1 MSRNQRLSTL
11 EELILNLIKNHPK
24 QTFHK
29 SELEELL
36 RLGSKREFKRFD
48 KAINSLCAKRLIHK
62 NGNSLSQNSTKN
74 KTSDLPRK
82 SKNMKNFRGLMKG
95 KIQITPRGT
104 GFVVVDELDE
114 DIRVSRRDVSTSLNG
129 DLVEVMIQ
137 GVNKKTG
144 QPQGKIVDVLERGK
158 DFYVGTLKRTGV
170 KTYLIEPDLKSAH
183 VDFFV
188 LPEHVHG
195 AETNDKVTFEL
206 KKWVHP
212 KALPEAII
220 TSTLGKTGS
229 NDANILSILAEN
241 ELKSSF
247 PPNVEEYAEQIP
259 LKIPQSEIDKRLDL
273 REETIFTIDP
283 HDAKDFDDA
292 LSIKY
297 LENGNFYLGVHIA
310 DVTAY
315 MPVESALDIE
325 AYNRATSIYLVD
337 RVIPM
342 LPERLS
348 NGVCSLR
355 PNEDKLCYSCFME
368 INDQGIL
375 MDYSINETIIHS
387 KQRFTYEEAQ
397 EILNGKEHEIQDQVH
412 LAGKLAKILMEKRFK
427 EGAIDFDTPEPRFV
441 LDDKGKPIEV
451 VLKKRIFAHRLIE
464 ECMLMANKTVAKH
477 IDLLRDKS
485 SSRRSKNL
493 FPYFYRVHN
502 RPDDQKLA
510 SVAEHVKPIGI
521 NFQLGEK
528 VSPRSINKL
537 LNDVKDSPLQVIVT
551 ELTLRAMAKAEY
563 SPDNI
568 GHFGLGFKH
577 YAHFTSPIR
586 RYPDVIVHRLLK
598 GYATGSQVY
607 DYDAL
612 LKHGEHCST
621 RERVAVDAERDSI
634 KLKQV
639 EFLSDRIGE
648 DFSGIIS
655 GVIERGLFVDLKDI
669 HCEGMVRIGDL
680 KGDFF
685 NFDARNHRLIG
696 RSSKKIFRLGDE
708 IKVTVKSVNHQKRQ
722 IDFAL
727 A

>member
-11 EELILNLIKNHPK
+11 EELILDLIKNHPK

-29 SELEELL
+29 NELEELL

-48 KAINSLCAKRLIHK
+48 KAINSLAGKGLIHK
-62 NGNSLSQNSTKN
+62 SGNSLSLN
-74 KTSDLPRK
+74 KSGEKKKPRD
-82 SKNMKNFRGLMKG
+82 MKNYRGLLQG
-95 KIQITPRGT
+95 RIQITPRGT
-104 GFVVVDELDE
+104 GFVVVDELD
-114 DIRVSRRDVSTSLNG
+114 DDVRVSQRDVATALNG

-137 GVNKKTG
+137 GVNKRTG
-144 QPQGKIVDVLERGK
+144 QPQGKIADVLERGK

-170 KTYLIEPDLKSAH
+170 KTFLIEPDLKSAH

-188 LPEHVHG
+188 QPENVNG
-195 AETNDKVTFEL
+195 AETNDKVIFEL
-206 KKWVHP
+206 LKWVHP
-212 KALPEAII
+212 KALPEAVV
-220 TSTLGKTGS
+220 TSILGKTGS

-241 ELKSSF
+241 ELKSDF
-247 PPNVEEYAEQIP
+247 PPNVEQFAEEIP
-259 LKIPQSEIDKRLDL
+259 LEIPKEEIDRRLDL
-273 REETIFTIDP
+273 RDETIFTIDP

-297 LENGNFYLGVHIA
+297 LDNGNYYLGVHIA

-315 MPVESALDIE
+315 MPIESVLDDE

-368 INDQGIL
+368 IDNQGFL
-375 MDYSINETIIHS
+375 VDYSVQETVIHS

-397 EILNGKEHEIQDQVH
+397 EILEGKEHPLQDKVH
-412 LAGKLAKILMEKRFK
+412 LAGKLAKTLMEKRFK

-441 LDDKGKPIEV
+441 LDEKGKPIEV

-464 ECMLMANKTVAKH
+464 ECMLMANKTVARH
-477 IDLLRDKS
+477 IDILREKS
-485 SSRRSKNL
+485 SSRRTKNL
-493 FPYFYRVHN
+493 FPFFYRVHN

-510 SVAEHVKPIGI
+510 SVAENVKPIGI
-521 NFQLGEK
+521 DFQPGDHI
-528 VSPRSINKL
+528 SPKSINKL
-537 LNDVKDSPLQVIVT
+537 LTQVKGTPVELIVN

-563 SPDNI
+563 NPDNI

-598 GYATGSQVY
+598 GYADGTQAYNY
-607 DYDAL
+607 DSL
-612 LKHGEHCST
+612 RKHGEHCSA

-639 EFLSDRIGE
+639 EFLSERIGE
-648 DFSGIIS
+648 EFAGVIS
-655 GVIERGLFVDLKDI
+655 GVTERGIFVDLKEI
-669 HCEGMVRIGDL
+669 HCEGMIRVGDL

-685 NFDARNHRLIG
+685 NYDARSHSLIG
-696 RSSKKIFRLGDE
+696 RSSKKRFRLGDE
-708 IKVTVKSVNHQKRQ
+708 IKVRVESVNHQKRQ
-722 IDFAL
+722 IDFVPA
-727 A
+727 